1 MFTAPQRDAL
11 DRAIATCRADDRIEA
26 LLGAGSLVTGGF
38 DAHSDLDFVVVV
50 RADAHA
56 AVMAEGAAFAAGL
69 GSLLACF
76 TGEHVGEPRLLICL
90 YGPPLVHVDLK
101 FVTAADLDSASE
113 RPQVLWARD
122 PAAMERLVADT
133 AIRPDGRNPQWFE
146 DRAWMWLHYSATKLA
161 RGEYF
166 EALSALDFFRDVVL
180 GPMLRRN
187 VGERPRGLR
196 RIEGLPGAREQLAPT
211 VAGYDRATIAAALR
225 RTSALYVELRAVHP
239 PPRPVAHMPQALLDF
254 VDAST

>member
-1 MFTAPQRDAL
+1 
-11 DRAIATCRADDRIEA
+11 
-26 LLGAGSLVTGGF
+26 
-38 DAHSDLDFVVVV
+38 
-50 RADAHA
+50 
-56 AVMAEGAAFAAGL
+56 
-69 GSLLACF
+69 
-76 TGEHVGEPRLLICL
+76 
-90 YGPPLVHVDLK
+90 
-101 FVTAADLDSASE
+101 
-113 RPQVLWARD
+113 
-122 PAAMERLVADT
+122 
-133 AIRPDGRNPQWFE
+133 
-146 DRAWMWLHYSATKLA
+146 MWLHYSATKLA